1 MFAGAKRTTSLD
13 DGAMTRAHVITG
25 SFGAGKTTAIRWLMA
40 HKPVAELWVV
50 ILNEFTDAGIDALSV
65 AESSLGAYDVRLVAG
80 GCLCCVG
87 ELEFAKQLRD
97 ILRNFKPAC
106 ILIEPS
112 GAGHAADIV
121 DVLSVYE
128 AQGAL
133 SLHSVICLVD
143 PVDAARILKAHEGNE
158 WSQIQSADVLLLSK
172 PDLAGETERR
182 DFDAIVREQY
192 PMKRMVGSC
201 PFGELPP
208 EALQRFERDPQYSLL
223 TQPAPVSAPRS
234 LPFALLNRQGS
245 ETQWQQL
252 NLWAVQWLLPR
263 ELTFSRVILEARL
276 RFMVEAY
283 GGYLRRMKGVFKVGP
298 GPSWL
303 VQSATHGLAAEDSAH
318 RRDSRIEL
326 VLSAAPTAE
335 FVEAWRALLRDAV
348 NPGPETSRS
357 S

>member
-1 MFAGAKRTTSLD
+1 MFAGAKRTASHD

-25 SFGAGKTTAIRWLMA
+25 SFGAGKTTAIRWLMS
-40 HKPVAELWVV
+40 HKPADELWVV

-65 AESSLGAYDVRLVAG
+65 AESARGAYDVRLVAG

-121 DVLSVYE
+121 DVLGLYE

-133 SLHSVICLVD
+133 SLHSVICLID
-143 PVDAARILKAHEGNE
+143 PLDAARILKQHQGND

-172 PDLAGETERR
+172 PDLAGDAERR
-182 DFDAIVREQY
+182 DFDAIAADQY
-192 PMKRMVGSC
+192 PMKRMVGTC
-201 PFGELPP
+201 TQGELPGQ
-208 EALQRFERDPQYSLL
+208 ALQRFERSPQYSLL
-223 TQPAPVSAPRS
+223 TQPAAVSAPLSASVSVLDRE
-234 LPFALLNRQGS
+234 GT

-252 NLWAVQWLLPR
+252 NIWAVQWLLPR
-263 ELTFSRVILEARL
+263 EITFSRMILESRL

-283 GGYLRRMKGVFKVGP
+283 GGYLRRMKGVIRVGP

-303 VQSATHGLAAEDSAH
+303 VQCAAHGRKAEDSAH

-326 VLSAAPTAE
+326 VLSAAPTLE
-335 FVEAWRALLRDAV
+335 FVEAWRALLRDAA
-348 NPGPETSRS
+348 NP
-357 S
+357 

>member
-1 MFAGAKRTTSLD
+1 MFAGAKPSASHD

-40 HKPVAELWVV
+40 HKPVQELWVV

-65 AESSLGAYDVRLVAG
+65 AESAHGAYDVRLVAG

-128 AQGAL
+128 AQGVL
-133 SLHSVICLVD
+133 SLHSVICLID
-143 PVDAARILKAHEGNE
+143 PLDAARILKQHAGND
-158 WSQIQSADVLLLSK
+158 WSQIQSADALLLSK
-172 PDLAGETERR
+172 PDLAGEAQRR
-182 DFDAIVREQY
+182 DFEAIAADQY

-201 PFGELPP
+201 LNGALPR
-208 EALQRFERDPQYSLL
+208 EALQRFERSPQYSLL
-223 TQPAPVSAPRS
+223 MPSAPVGGPRS
-234 LPFALLNRQGS
+234 TALLILDREAT

-252 NLWAVQWLLPR
+252 NLWAVQWLLPQ

-276 RFMVEAY
+276 RFMVDAY
-283 GGYLRRMKGVFKVGP
+283 GGYLRRMKGVFRVGP

-303 VQSATHGLAAEDSAH
+303 VQSTAHGLGAEDSAY

-326 VLSAAPTAE
+326 VLSAAPTE
-335 FVEAWRALLRDAV
+335 DFLDAWRAVLRDAA
-348 NPGPETSRS
+348 NP
-357 S
+357 

>member
-1 MFAGAKRTTSLD
+1 MFAGVKPSASHD
-13 DGAMTRAHVITG
+13 DGAMTRAHVIAG

-40 HKPVAELWVV
+40 GKPVDELWVV

-65 AESSLGAYDVRLVAG
+65 AESAHGAYDVRLVAG

-97 ILRNFKPAC
+97 ILRNLKPAC

-121 DVLSVYE
+121 DVLGVYQ
-128 AQGAL
+128 AQGVL

-143 PVDAARILKAHEGNE
+143 PLDAARILKQHAGND
-158 WSQIQSADVLLLSK
+158 WSQIQSADALLLSK
-172 PDLAGETERR
+172 PDLATEAQRR
-182 DFDAIVREQY
+182 DFDAIAADQY
-192 PMKRMVGSC
+192 PVKRLLGTC
-201 PFGELPP
+201 LNGELPR
-208 EALQRFERDPQYSLL
+208 EALQRFERSPQYSLL
-223 TQPAPVSAPRS
+223 TQPAPVSGPHS
-234 LPFALLNRQGS
+234 SALAILAHEAT

-263 ELTFSRVILEARL
+263 ELAFSRVILEARL
-276 RFMVEAY
+276 RFMVDAY
-283 GGYLRRMKGVFKVGP
+283 GGYLRRMKGVFRVGP

-303 VQSATHGLAAEDSAH
+303 VQGTAHGLGAEDSAY

-326 VLSAAPTAE
+326 VLSAAPTE
-335 FVEAWRALLRDAV
+335 DFMDAWRALLRDAA
-348 NPGPETSRS
+348 NP
-357 S
+357 